1 LGKVRRENG
10 KRRSMGPV
18 LESFV
23 AGVPV
28 LLIHV
33 VVTAAMLVAGLVVY
47 TWITPHRDVA
57 LVRAGNVAAA
67 VSLSGAILGLALPL
81 AVCLAVG
88 VNVADIAIWGFLT
101 LVMQLSAF
109 RVADMLIRDLS
120 RRIENDELAPALV
133 LSAIKLA
140 VAAVVAAAVSG

>member
-1 LGKVRRENG
+1 MDAV
-10 KRRSMGPV
+10 GPV

-28 LLIHV
+28 LLVHV
-33 VVTAAMLVAGLVVY
+33 VVTVAMLVAGLTIY

-67 VSLSGAILGLALPL
+67 VSLAGAILGLALPL

-88 VNVADIAIWGFLT
+88 VNVADIAIWGLLT
-101 LVMQLSAF
+101 LVMQLTAF

-120 RRIENDELAPALV
+120 QRIENDELAPALV